1 MPNILPNMLQC
12 WSWIFMFSHDL
23 LKLFTSSF
31 PTKHEFQLHISMSEL
46 WILLTNTNPAKQENN
61 EEIPKKHVFPSF
73 FALLQS
79 YNSLLQRGL
88 TSLLPAIGH
97 KAEHPPPPCSFT
109 AVHHKAPCP
118 ILRIIWSRGGVNPP
132 TPYKISKRAFINT
145 EEPVSSPRKSCS
157 LMKCSVKM
165 SFCPGVGCTHRK
177 KKRLLLLLFW
187 LWQ

>member
-1 MPNILPNMLQC
+1 MNIYFTLTEQHWSFHILVTEKNMPNILPNMLQC

-97 KAEHPPPPCSFT
+97 KAEHPPPPAHS
-109 AVHHKAPCP
+109 
-118 ILRIIWSRGGVNPP
+118 
-132 TPYKISKRAFINT
+132 
-145 EEPVSSPRKSCS
+145 
-157 LMKCSVKM
+157 
-165 SFCPGVGCTHRK
+165 
-177 KKRLLLLLFW
+177 LLFTTKPPVPFSESSEAEVEW
-187 LWQ
+187 TLPPHIRSARGLSLIQKNQCQAPVKAAL